1 MQSTYN
7 ALAFLAMSTI
17 GLALPTNNNT
27 NTPAPSTTST
37 TATSAVLSATQGGPL
52 NITALATR
60 NNVSVIECWQLP
72 GMPILLGST
81 VHWQLAAQAAQPEVT
96 VLGPKTTVGQAWS
109 SAVQ

>member
-7 ALAFLAMSTI
+7 ALAVLAMTTV

-27 NTPAPSTTST
+27 NTPAPST